1 MELGRLRTP
10 SPAIWPASEVTDI
23 ERLRPVWSLDIVTL
37 LTVLHYSG
45 L

>member
-10 SPAIWPASEVTDI
+10 SPAICPASKVTDMQ
-23 ERLRPVWSLDIVTL
+23 RLRPVWSLDIVTL